1 MPSIPTEE
9 SASENKSKA
18 GSRSTP
24 GFFYTC
30 SMKSFASLLNTL
42 SNKYLLTGLLFVAW
56 ISFFDD
62 RDLITNYKQRQ
73 ELWKLEQS
81 KKRYT
86 ELVEQTKVELQQLQT
101 EPAQLER
108 FAREKYRMKKDNEDL
123 YIIPE

>member
-1 MPSIPTEE
+1 MPFIQTVE

-18 GSRSTP
+18 GSSSTP

-30 SMKSFASLLNTL
+30 IMKSLVSIVNLL
-42 SNKYLLTGLLFVAW
+42 SNKYLLTGVLFIVW

-81 KKRYT
+81 KKHYSQ
-86 ELVEQTKVELQQLQT
+86 LVEETKIELHKIQT
-101 EPAQLER
+101 EPAQLEK
-108 FAREKYRMKKDNEDL
+108 FAREKFRMKKDNEDL

>member
-1 MPSIPTEE
+1 
-9 SASENKSKA
+9 
-18 GSRSTP
+18 
-24 GFFYTC
+24 
-30 SMKSFASLLNTL
+30 MKSFASLLNTL

>member
-1 MPSIPTEE
+1 MEK
-9 SASENKSKA
+9 SASENKLKA
-18 GSRSTP
+18 GSISTP

-30 SMKSFASLLNTL
+30 SMKSLASFLNLL
-42 SNKYLLTGLLFVAW
+42 SNKYLLTGLLFVVW

-86 ELVEQTKVELQQLQT
+86 ELVEQTKVELHQLQT
-101 EPAQLER
+101 EPAQLEK

>member
-1 MPSIPTEE
+1 
-9 SASENKSKA
+9 
-18 GSRSTP
+18 
-24 GFFYTC
+24 
-30 SMKSFASLLNTL
+30 MKSFASFLNLL
-42 SNKYLLTGLLFVAW
+42 SNKFLLTGLLFVVW

-86 ELVEQTKVELQQLQT
+86 ELVEQTKVELHQFQT
-101 EPAQLER
+101 EPAQLEK